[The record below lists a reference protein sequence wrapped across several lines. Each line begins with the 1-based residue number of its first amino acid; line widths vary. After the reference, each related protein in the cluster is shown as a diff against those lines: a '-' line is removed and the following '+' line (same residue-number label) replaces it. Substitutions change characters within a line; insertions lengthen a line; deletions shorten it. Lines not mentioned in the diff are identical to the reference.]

1 MMHKKFFLT
10 AGFLL
15 LAAFPARAQQTSGT
29 YTMSVVG
36 KAVSVENYTLIS
48 ELDGALRAE
57 AEISASGSKQ
67 KTMTS
72 LSKGRPVSFLAQ
84 AGETKLIS
92 AAFDRSGVK
101 LQIAGQAERQLTTK
115 ATVILE
121 NAVWHHFIFL
131 FNQYDAQK
139 GGSQSFSALLPSR
152 AMDFDVQVE
161 RTATPTFE
169 IGGKQVATERYV
181 IVSSSG
187 LILDA
192 WTDFSRTPLLIL
204 LEAQGV
210 KVIRQGSEQL
220 AEAVSKPIV
229 TEGYLSEEV
238 MFQNGDVSLSGTLTI
253 PRAADEQ
260 RHQVALLISGS
271 GSQDRDGNPGVFS
284 FYKLIAEKL
293 SVNGMAV
300 LRHDDRGVGKSAM
313 PKTPTSYRDLIND
326 SKAAVQYLRSRSDI
340 DPDRIALIGHS
351 EGGTT
356 ATIIASEDSKIA
368 AIVLLAGAIGVNLEQ
383 VLLEQ
388 TIYKQ
393 ALERLT
399 NPQDRGKYPQIVRW
413 LMTQIGEAKAG
424 KADSAPTDLRE
435 YIRQHLALNQAEIYK
450 RVQCPALILQGERD
464 SLVLAHHA
472 VAAARALADAGNKQ
486 VSVRIFPNLSHIFT
500 PSPLDRSLPA
510 EKKNEISPEEL
521 ETVQKWVVEV
531 VIGDKENRTGK

>member
-1 MMHKKFFLT
+1 M
-10 AGFLL
+10 
-15 LAAFPARAQQTSGT
+15 ARFAP
-29 YTMSVVG
+29 
-36 KAVSVENYTLIS
+36 
-48 ELDGALRAE
+48 
-57 AEISASGSKQ
+57 KQ
-67 KTMTS
+67 KSPSAGTNKRRRRPY
-72 LSKGRPVSFLAQ
+72 LKGRPVSFLAQ

-92 AAFDRSGVK
+92 AAFDSSGVK

-139 GGSQSFSALLPSR
+139 GGSQNFSAFLPSR

-169 IGGKQVATERYV
+169 IGGKQVATERYR

-210 KVIRQGSEQL
+210 KVVREGSEQL
-220 AEAVSKPIV
+220 AEAVSKPLV

-253 PRAADEQ
+253 PRGADK
-260 RHQVALLISGS
+260 RRPAALLISGS

-293 SVNGMAV
+293 SVNGVAV

-313 PKTPTSYRDLIND
+313 PKTPTSYRDLVND

-356 ATIIASEDSKIA
+356 ATTIASEDSKIA
-368 AIVLLAGAIGVNLEQ
+368 AISLLAGAIGVNLEQ

-388 TIYKQ
+388 AVYQK
-393 ALERLT
+393 ALERPF
-399 NPQDRGKYPQIVRW
+399 NPQDQEKFPQIVRW
-413 LMTQIGEAKAG
+413 LITQIADAKAG
-424 KADSAPTDLRE
+424 KQDTAVADLRE

-450 RVQCPALILQGERD
+450 RIRCPVLILQGERD
-464 SLVLAHHA
+464 ALVLAHHA
-472 VAAARALADAGNKQ
+472 VTAARALADAGNKQ
-486 VSVRIFPNLSHIFT
+486 VLVRIFPNLSHIFT
-500 PSPLDRSLPA
+500 PSPLDRSLAA
-510 EKKNEISPEEL
+510 ENKNDISPEAL
-521 ETVQKWVVEV
+521 ETIQKWVVEV
-531 VIGDKENRTGK
+531 VIGVKESQKDK